1 MYWHD
6 GSDWFWM
13 SLMMVVWVV
22 LLGVA
27 VYVAI
32 KLSRERTVPRHNG
45 DSKRR

>member
-6 GSDWFWM
+6 GFDWFWM
-13 SLMMVVWVV
+13 SLMMVAWVV

-27 VYVAI
+27 VYVAV
-32 KLSRERTVPRHNG
+32 KLAREQTAALREG